1 MKSKNSHLATAIL
14 MGGVLI
20 LLTGFTR
27 KDIEEE
33 QRIISSSHTDRA
45 VLHIE
50 QAERRIGSGLY
61 NAARVN
67 LLVASYNLDV
77 AKDLMDAHKPKI
89 EQIDFFFP
97 RSDAA
102 EKVRQNYRKKAEE
115 LELLIFNNEDIV
127 TALAKDLNNKLK
139 DVGGFWQ
146 FDALEYLRYLIDNT
160 TDPVEKARLQA
171 QLDAALEAMDRGN
184 LAETD
189 KNLDEY
195 KGKKVPKSDKPE
207 LGESHQQLLDDLANR
222 IEAEDDPVKKAYL
235 RNLYKQVVS
244 HLENGDVESAAVL
257 LDDIF
262 SDGGTHKENLD
273 KISELIEDI
282 QNESNAARKME
293 LEEIL
298 KKIGASLQ
306 DGATDG
312 VGSALDEAE
321 KLADMDGEIPESS
334 EIRNPSNLT
343 GGSGKA
349 TRFIDPVSGEETEF
363 PPDFE
368 WVDNKLGPKIS
379 TTYIGGKG
387 NRLTG
392 ETEISLVRKP
402 DPSNPD
408 VWLAEKVIG
417 NKVRWDFRLSEVADT
432 RMTEDRIMKTTLQI
446 KDNQGKETFSVQTWE
461 VRDQSGNLILNVS
474 GDQKMIEASFEQSG
488 NFVITVTGKTQWGS
502 SFRIRDQ
509 LNVQL

>member
-14 MGGVLI
+14 MGCVLI
-20 LLTGFTR
+20 LLTGFTK

-33 QRIISSSHTDRA
+33 QRIISNSHTDRA

-89 EQIDFFFP
+89 EKIDFFFP
-97 RSDAA
+97 RSDAS
-102 EKVRQNYRKKAEE
+102 EKVREGYRKKAEE

-146 FDALEYLRYLIDNT
+146 FDALDYLRHLVETT
-160 TDPVEKARLQA
+160 TDP
-171 QLDAALEAMDRGN
+171 
-184 LAETD
+184 AETD
-189 KNLDEY
+189 KILAEH
-195 KGKKVPKSDKPE
+195 KGKKVPDSDKPESDKHE
-207 LGESHQQLLDDLANR
+207 LGESHQQLLDDLAAM
-222 IEAEDDPVKKAYL
+222 IAAEKNPVVKTYL
-235 RNLYKQVVS
+235 ENLYNQVVS
-244 HLENGDVESAAVL
+244 HLDSGDAESAAAL

-262 SDGGTHKENLD
+262 GAGGSHKKQLD
-273 KISELIEDI
+273 TLSELIEAI
-282 QNESNAARKME
+282 ENESDTARKME
-293 LEEIL
+293 LEKIL
-298 KKIGASLQ
+298 NKIGASLQ

-312 VGSALDEAE
+312 VGSALDEVDKIPDMGDE
-321 KLADMDGEIPESS
+321 KPEPS

-343 GGSGKA
+343 GGSGNP
-349 TRFIDPVSGEETEF
+349 TRFTDPVSGEEIEF

-402 DPSNPD
+402 DPSNPN

-417 NKVRWDFRLSEVADT
+417 SMVRWDFRLSEVAGT
-432 RMTEDRIMKTTLQI
+432 RMTEDMVMKTSLQI
-446 KDNQGKETFSVQTWE
+446 KDNLGKETFSVQTWE